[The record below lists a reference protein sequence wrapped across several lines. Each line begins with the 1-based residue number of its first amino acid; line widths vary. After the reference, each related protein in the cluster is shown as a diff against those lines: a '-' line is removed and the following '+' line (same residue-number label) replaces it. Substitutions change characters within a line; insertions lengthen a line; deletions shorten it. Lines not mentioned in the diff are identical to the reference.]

1 MRKLMISIFA
11 VAGVLAFTSAAQAGS
26 GCDGVAAKPLDVA
39 GPVSVPNVKPDTTA
53 TSQSGG

>member
-1 MRKLMISIFA
+1 MRKLLISIFA
-11 VAGVLAFTSAAQAGS
+11 VAGVLAFSSVAQAGA

-39 GPVSVPNVKPDTTA
+39 GPVSMPIKTDTTT